1 MSHHLSRGN
10 VRCKKVADIGNRLTR
25 AEALKNDVKLLSD
38 DDDDDDDDD
47 VLNVTQMFGVLLK

>member
-1 MSHHLSRGN
+1 
-10 VRCKKVADIGNRLTR
+10 VADIGNRQNR
-25 AEALKNDVKLLSD
+25 AEALKNYVKLLS